1 MALKQLYVGKHIA
14 PLGHIILI
22 PRQLI
27 FPVLLKVACSAE
39 KQLIPMLLSMIW
51 PDRARSY
58 NIAHLQHANHYTI
71 DAVDRHITHVESKS
85 KIQYN
90 VKKVI

>member
-39 KQLIPMLLSMIW
+39 KQLIPMLLSMI
-51 PDRARSY
+51 
-58 NIAHLQHANHYTI
+58 
-71 DAVDRHITHVESKS
+71 
-85 KIQYN
+85 
-90 VKKVI
+90 